1 MWWWGVSTFIYNCV
15 WIFLFIAKE
24 TQIFLKLPKMSCNG
38 QSNMFFGKIISYT
51 CDLHLKLEILNP
63 LNIIFCQM
71 VNKMNPF
78 PHNPFL
84 QNLKTL
90 KFLYNLVFHQV
101 HLMNMYFHRR
111 GHAFVV
117 QKVWIKLYDFMHSFW
132 FF

>member
-1 MWWWGVSTFIYNCV
+1 MQKILE
-15 WIFLFIAKE
+15 I
-24 TQIFLKLPKMSCNG
+24 PKMGYNG

-71 VNKMNPF
+71 VNKMNLF
-78 PHNPFL
+78 LHNPFL
-84 QNLKTL
+84 QNFKTL

-117 QKVWIKLYDFMHSFW
+117 QKV
-132 FF
+132 